1 MMSAPETK
9 LSGCCPTDCL
19 YCPSTCLKCIVKSR
33 ELEIVHDPGKSLAD
47 ELKEQGHCDTLG
59 LSRSCRPCDEYAP
72 KRIAD
77 NNRVFMRGYRNRPFP
92 SRTGRFRLLFPK
104 VTFRDDAPKDKTA
117 QQHQQGGK
125 ATFPFLF
132 RQLSPFHK
140 PMPPIPFTIFL
151 VTFLP
156 ISLLASLAASCCTA
170 FIACCR
176 ISAVVPFLIA
186 FRYSKLSF
194 ISLL

>member
-1 MMSAPETK
+1 MGLRYLRFHCDNDEDPPLPPAVEKVVLAFGVDQGEGQLSAKP
-9 LSGCCPTDCL
+9 
-19 YCPSTCLKCIVKSR
+19 
-33 ELEIVHDPGKSLAD
+33 ELENTAAEKIGELICPASTMRHASGKP
-47 ELKEQGHCDTLG
+47 G
-59 LSRSCRPCDEYAP
+59 LSTA
-72 KRIAD
+72 
-77 NNRVFMRGYRNRPFP
+77 M
-92 SRTGRFRLLFPK
+92 
-104 VTFRDDAPKDKTA
+104 TFTMNTA
-117 QQHQQGGK
+117 HTTSK
-125 ATFPFLF
+125 AVRQPFLF